1 MHNQQPL
8 YTNWSGLL
16 ASYLAASLTLSVKR
30 KWNISL
36 YLWWLRYRGS
46 HIGCLLCS
54 IHKLKFSCLH
64 LYVTVTIESECCHS
78 DSSFTNRKEHCIET
92 QAVIRSYW
100 RLWCLFVCECR
111 RWEELLPVGCIVP
124 RGLCATRSNG
134 KPFLCLDSVWL
145 LMVSVS
151 KKKKNHQLLLTL
163 PLGENLLGWECEL
176 KKKKKSGHLFFSSAC
191 RGQ

>member
-64 LYVTVTIESECCHS
+64 LYVTVTIESERCHS

-111 RWEELLPVGCIVP
+111 RWEELLPVGCIVL

-151 KKKKNHQLLLTL
+151 KKKNHQLLLTL

-176 KKKKKSGHLFFSSAC
+176 KKKNKKSGHLFFSSAC